1 MKHFY
6 TCPKDSTNALPKL
19 HPDKKKRKKKKKC
32 NRRDCSAH
40 INNSI
45 TSEKGSKAAGVPI
58 NA

>member
-1 MKHFY
+1 MLNQSY
-6 TCPKDSTNALPKL
+6 TQI
-19 HPDKKKRKKKKKC
+19 KKKKKC